1 MAELVI
7 AALTTAA
14 VIYGISAAAKLRSRR
29 AFHDFRAGLAAT
41 TLVGR
46 PLTGVAAC
54 ALAGAETAVAA
65 LCATALTMAFM
76 SRPGAPAGAFFI
88 GTVLTIAAL
97 ASAAALTA
105 VLTAGIAV
113 AVHRGVAA
121 PCACFGSRSR
131 NPLSG
136 VHLTRN
142 GCLLAILA
150 AGAGG
155 AVFERWPPGP
165 AVAALAAVAGG
176 VSALLVIHL
185 DDLTALFGT
194 GAR

>member
-14 VIYGISAAAKLRSRR
+14 VTYGISAAAKLRSRR

-41 TLVGR
+41 TLVSR
-46 PLTGVAAC
+46 PLTGPVAC
-54 ALAGAETAVAA
+54 ALAGAETAVAG
-65 LCATALTMAFM
+65 LCVTALTMAFV
-76 SRPGAPAGAFFI
+76 SRPGAPAGTFMA
-88 GTVLTIAAL
+88 GTVLTSGAL

-113 AVHRGVAA
+113 AVRRGVAA
-121 PCACFGSRSR
+121 PCACFGSRGR
-131 NPLSG
+131 VPLSG

-142 GCLLAILA
+142 ACLLAVLA

-155 AVFERWPPGP
+155 AVFERWPPTP

-176 VSALLVIHL
+176 VSALLITHL

-194 GAR
+194 AAR